1 MLNRHVALSPSEDH
15 AVVWWSASDQEV
27 FPWAPNLREEDRA
40 NVMLFSLKGEDQT
53 PRRLGFLRTHS
64 NPVAL
69 RFAHAQPDIQVLPE
83 VAAGTPPDCVLHY
96 LGQRETRHGSH
107 QQQQASARPTET
119 KFFTE
124 TKISSLCVFA
134 ESTPFLLT

>member
-1 MLNRHVALSPSEDH
+1 MALSPSEDH

-40 NVMLFSLKGEDQT
+40 NVMLFSLKGCGGGEDQP

-64 NPVAL
+64 NPIAF
-69 RFAHAQPDIQVLPE
+69 RFAHAHPDMQVPPE
-83 VAAGTPPDCVLHY
+83 VAASGTTTPPDCVLHY

-107 QQQQASARPTET
+107 QQQASERPRRNVDQQPANNSFSQGAMVT
-119 KFFTE
+119 
-124 TKISSLCVFA
+124 L
-134 ESTPFLLT
+134 